1 MPRTRRLSITD
12 YVNPCSPPPDSAT
25 VARMARMTLDQQLA
39 TVRALYAVHERSDL
53 GDDEVAL
60 IQMSHELD
68 ELLSRADWLLPVQ
81 DDPSR

>member
-1 MPRTRRLSITD
+1 
-12 YVNPCSPPPDSAT
+12 
-25 VARMARMTLDQQLA
+25 MARMSLDQQLD
-39 TVRALYAVHERSDL
+39 TVRRLYTVHERSDL

-81 DDPSR
+81 DDPIG